1 MAPVNK
7 PKRKRQKHFF
17 KEWREKLGVTQD
29 TAINRLGWT
38 QSKLSR
44 IENGKTPYDQ
54 DDLETLEEAYGISKE
69 SLLSV
74 NPWKEGEVIDLVGIV
89 NKMSDQD
96 KVAALKAI
104 QFSLDLKNG
113 A

>member
-1 MAPVNK
+1 MAPVPK

-17 KEWREKLGVTQD
+17 KEWREKLEITQE

-44 IENGKTPYDQ
+44 IENGHTPYDQ

-69 SLLSV
+69 SLLGV
-74 NPWKEGEVIDLVGIV
+74 NPHKEGHVVDILSLLKDRDPDLVRRVIE
-89 NKMSDQD
+89 
-96 KVAALKAI
+96 ALPKRA
-104 QFSLDLKNG
+104 
-113 A
+113 